1 MASSPSS
8 TNPDARRHQ
17 STALRHALRLQE
29 EKALQARILDL
40 ILEAYDLPSQP
51 ASSPSHAST
60 IDIQHF
66 KSCLGLFQPSDFDD
80 LVRERNIDDRC
91 GYALCSKPN
100 KKLDPGARKVWN
112 RKGGSEFRIVDRAE
126 MEKWCSDDCGER
138 AAFVQAQLS
147 PEPAWLRDAQVQNV
161 QLLDEMAR
169 TVDLEQALQV
179 WCIRSEVSL
188 SSADSLSRSLQLL
201 ELLMMS

>member
-1 MASSPSS
+1 
-8 TNPDARRHQ
+8 
-17 STALRHALRLQE
+17 
-29 EKALQARILDL
+29 
-40 ILEAYDLPSQP
+40 
-51 ASSPSHAST
+51 
-60 IDIQHF
+60 
-66 KSCLGLFQPSDFDD
+66 
-80 LVRERNIDDRC
+80 
-91 GYALCSKPN
+91 
-100 KKLDPGARKVWN
+100 
-112 RKGGSEFRIVDRAE
+112 